1 LRRDPKSG
9 TLGPLCLSS
18 GVGHQKMSIRHDKR
32 LVVLVGVMGLLLTL
46 MVTLGRGSRSR
57 DLKIAADL
65 LELQRRWDTSDN
77 VPSLFQSLTN
87 LPFRQGAAG
96 PEKAWVNH
104 RYGLLGMHF
113 DEYYFIQRPLPA
125 TDASD
130 WTFYH
135 AWYWVGHRELVMR
148 KLLTTSGK

>member
-1 LRRDPKSG
+1 MTPCCLLLLRWPARL
-9 TLGPLCLSS
+9 TQN
-18 GVGHQKMSIRHDKR
+18 VGHQKMSIRHDKR

-57 DLKIAADL
+57 DLKTAADL

-104 RYGLLGMHF
+104 RYGLLGMDF
-113 DEYYFIQRPLPA
+113 EGDFFIQRPLPA

-130 WTFYH
+130 WTFYP
-135 AWYWVGHRELVMR
+135 AWDWVG
-148 KLLTTSGK
+148 

>member
-1 LRRDPKSG
+1 
-9 TLGPLCLSS
+9 
-18 GVGHQKMSIRHDKR
+18 
-32 LVVLVGVMGLLLTL
+32 MGLLLTL

-57 DLKIAADL
+57 NLKIAADL

-96 PEKAWVNH
+96 PEKAWVYH
-104 RYGLLGMHF
+104 RYGLLGMCC
-113 DEYYFIQRPLPA
+113 DEYYFIYRPPPC
-125 TDASD
+125 TSEE

-135 AWYWVGHRELVMR
+135 AWYWNGHRELVLR
-148 KLLTTSGK
+148 KLLTISGK